1 MGEVNLLS
9 FRTEYSMEKTKESQD
24 APQREDDI
32 HGVDVMGQPVASLVE
47 ETPEEGVGPPL

>member
-32 HGVDVMGQPVASLVE
+32 NGVVGNRAAS
-47 ETPEEGVGPPL
+47 GVPG

>member
-9 FRTEYSMEKTKESQD
+9 FRTEYSMEKTKESQG

-32 HGVDVMGQPVASLVE
+32 HGVVDNGASC
-47 ETPEEGVGPPL
+47 GVPGRANT